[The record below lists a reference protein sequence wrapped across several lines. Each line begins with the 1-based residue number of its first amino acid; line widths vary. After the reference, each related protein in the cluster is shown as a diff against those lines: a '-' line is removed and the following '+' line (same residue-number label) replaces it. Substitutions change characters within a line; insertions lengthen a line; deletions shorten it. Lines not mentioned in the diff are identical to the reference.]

1 MKTQVTEAL
10 RQEILR
16 IYKLDGSAVAA
27 AFCAE
32 KGLSRGYYSA
42 LACRRGVAVKKSKP
56 LSAAQKTAMRR
67 IVPIDD
73 SHDKRW
79 QWAIERGPVIAP

>member
-1 MKTQVTEAL
+1 MKKEVTETL

-16 IYKLDGSAVAA
+16 VYKAEGPTAAA

-56 LSAAQKTAMRR
+56 LTAAQKAAMRQR
-67 IVPIDD
+67 SPVDD

-79 QWAIERGPVIAP
+79 QWAIERGPVVA